1 MTTLSDPLSLHFS
14 QHSNTTHTSIILTF
28 LWPSEH
34 TKTQCSKGG
43 TWKAHTQTSARRVG
57 CVRASTTLKKSSSIL
72 VMQETN
78 KRLGSDGGY
87 PLLLDDFL
95 MANPSGGAIIHSFS
109 TWGIACAP
117 FIILIVVVFFIL
129 LLFPLNNNS
138 ISDNSNSGDNSMR
151 CDDAGNCLSPSSQ
164 VAALAMGARIHSA
177 SSAQSMWCHQ
187 GLE

>member
-1 MTTLSDPLSLHFS
+1 MTQRAHEDPVLKGWDLESTYTDKCS
-14 QHSNTTHTSIILTF
+14 EGGVCSGQH
-28 LWPSEH
+28 
-34 TKTQCSKGG
+34 
-43 TWKAHTQTSARRVG
+43 HTQ
-57 CVRASTTLKKSSSIL
+57 KSSSIL